1 MKKTEKR
8 CIVIKRPLSL
18 IRLTAMIGSALAL
31 YCFCRL
37 ARYETWGPRVS
48 LFLALALLLCWSLPF
63 RWKLTLSSE
72 IIRCRWAF
80 ITQRRRLTE
89 VTGFADC
96 RFGPFQQEGMRI
108 LFSDGR
114 EFRIPKDCMNYD
126 LVRERLLKTG
136 VTHLEELEKSRSVG
150 SGRIQQR
157 TKTKGADHEMGECN
171 HSHMPGGIRLYRQPF
186 ADYHGQR

>member
-1 MKKTEKR
+1 MKITEKR
-8 CIVIKRPLSL
+8 CIVGKRPLSP
-18 IRLTAMIGSALAL
+18 ICMTAMIGSALAL

-48 LFLALALLLCWSLPF
+48 LFLALALLLCWALPL

-72 IIRCRWAF
+72 MIQYRRAF
-80 ITQRRRLTE
+80 ITKRRHLTE
-89 VTGFADC
+89 ITGFADC
-96 RFGPFQQEGMRI
+96 RFGPFRQEGIRI

-114 EFRIPKDCMNYD
+114 KFRIPKECTNYD
-126 LVRERLLKTG
+126 LVRESLLKTE
-136 VTHLEELEKSRSVG
+136 VPHLEELEKSRSVG

-157 TKTKGADHEMGECN
+157 TKTKGADHEMGECD
-171 HSHMPGGIRLYRQPF
+171 HCHMPGGIRLYRQPF